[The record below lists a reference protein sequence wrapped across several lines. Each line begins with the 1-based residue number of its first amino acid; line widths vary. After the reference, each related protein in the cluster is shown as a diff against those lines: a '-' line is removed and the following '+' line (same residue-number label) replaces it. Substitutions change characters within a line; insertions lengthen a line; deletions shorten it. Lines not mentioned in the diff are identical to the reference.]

1 MNTIRATIAARNQE
15 FVRAFGRGDIAGI
28 AALYTEQAHLL
39 PPGSDLVQGR
49 AAIES
54 FWQQARASGILEVQL
69 TTVEFAAE
77 SEQLVC
83 EIGRYVLTIQQGGER
98 VQSPG
103 KYVVLWKQEEGE
115 WKLHVDIWNS

>member
-1 MNTIRATIAARNQE
+1 M
-15 FVRAFGRGDIAGI
+15 RAFGRGDTAGV
-28 AALYTEQAHLL
+28 AAVYTEQAYLL

-49 AAIES
+49 AAIRS

-83 EIGRYVLTIQQGGER
+83 EIGRYVLTIQQGDEK

-115 WKLHVDIWNS
+115 WKWHVDIWNS